1 MLNINN
7 NNYFFLLLLAVS
19 IILPKWILTGI
30 YFDNSILV
38 DTIFNVEDIQY
49 FPIII
54 NFSDFILNPSYI
66 ETIND
71 NKILSFPTYG
81 ILIHSLFYKIFKI
94 YSFLILEF
102 IFQFIFLV
110 ILFKS
115 IEKIL
120 INLSYSFYFCA
131 LIFLIISL
139 LEISLFYEN
148 NRYLNFLYNNLNE
161 NLGLRLPRP
170 LFTGIVYF
178 YFFLILYSFQEKIKK
193 FDYKFFLIVSFLLS
207 VYLNSFFYYF
217 VNFSILLFF
226 LSIKYQKKNIFKIL
240 KNNKFKILIV
250 SLSFI
255 IFSLPF
261 ILQIIYGEQDY
272 AERIGVIQLS
282 LKQKLF
288 LLNYYFSNLLR
299 FESLILIISS
309 SFLYLYLNK
318 KFYYAHEKVEKI
330 NIFFYFIIVS
340 IISPPIFFLISPK
353 LVSIYHFLNILS
365 FAIVFYLILSFSFI
379 FFQKIVFVEN
389 FEKQYLFKYIL
400 IFILFF
406 NNVFIAQKITQ
417 NDQTKLIELNKIQ
430 NFLKQNN
437 FVNSNKKLFSD
448 DLIIMNLWLLNGNK
462 QLIISDGFTN
472 SLKNKDIEFN
482 LVNNLKNFGI
492 SSLEFENIL
501 SVGQSEFRNGFLMR
515 LFIYK
520 YQANSLFTYSEISNY
535 TEDFKDKILKTSPF
549 RSQSQVMPE
558 DEKKRIVKL
567 FNKIELNKQLFSDVI
582 IINRTNT
589 LKNLKIYNEEY
600 NLVFSGK
607 MYDIYV
613 KP

>member
-1 MLNINN
+1 MSKNI
-7 NNYFFLLLLAVS
+7 NYFFLFLLVGS
-19 IILPKWILTGI
+19 VIFPKWILTGI
-30 YFDNSILV
+30 YFDSSSIV
-38 DTIFNVEDIQY
+38 STIFNTEDIQY

-54 NFSDFILNPSYI
+54 NFSDFILNPSYL
-66 ETIND
+66 ENINE
-71 NKILSFPTYG
+71 NKLLSFPTYG
-81 ILIHSLFYKIFKI
+81 ILIHSLFYKIFKF
-94 YSFLILEF
+94 YSFLILEI

-110 ILFKS
+110 IFFKS
-115 IEKIL
+115 IEKIF
-120 INLSYSFYFCA
+120 INTNYSFYFCA
-131 LIFLIISL
+131 LIFLLISL
-139 LEISLFYEN
+139 LEIGLFYEN
-148 NRYLNFLYNNLNE
+148 NRYINFFYNNLNN

-170 LFTGIVYF
+170 LFTGIIYF
-178 YFFLILYSFQEKIKK
+178 YFFFTLYLFQEKIKK
-193 FDYKFFLIVSFLLS
+193 FDFKFFLLVSFLLS
-207 VYLNSFFYYF
+207 VFLNSFFYYF
-217 VNFSILLFF
+217 INFSILLIF
-226 LSIKYQKKNIFKIL
+226 LSIKYQKQNIL
-240 KNNKFKILIV
+240 KILIRNKLKILIAL
-250 SLSFI
+250 LSFV

-261 ILQIIYGEQDY
+261 LLQIIYGEQDY
-272 AERIGVIQLS
+272 SERIGVIQLNF
-282 LKQKLF
+282 KQKLF
-288 LLNYYFSNLLR
+288 LLNYYFSNLIR
-299 FESLILIISS
+299 FESLILIIL
-309 SFLYLYLNK
+309 SFVLYFYLNK
-318 KFYYAHEKVEKI
+318 KFYNIHRQVDKL

-365 FAIVFYLILSFSFI
+365 FIIVFYLILSFSFI
-379 FFQKIVFVEN
+379 FFQKIEFIEN
-389 FEKQYLFKYIL
+389 FKKKNLFKYIL

-406 NNVFIAQKITQ
+406 NNLFIAQKITQ
-417 NDQTKLIELNKIQ
+417 TDQTKLIELNKIQ
-430 NFLKQNN
+430 NFLKENN
-437 FVNSNKKLFSD
+437 LVNSNKKLFSD

-492 SSLEFENIL
+492 SSLELENIL
-501 SVGQSEFRNGFLMR
+501 SVGQSEFRNDLLMR

-582 IINRTNT
+582 IINRINS
-589 LKNLKIYNEEY
+589 LKNLKIHNEEY

-607 MYDIYV
+607 MYDIYIR
-613 KP
+613 P

>member
-1 MLNINN
+1 MSKNS
-7 NNYFFLLLLAVS
+7 NYFFLFLLVGS
-19 IILPKWILTGI
+19 VIFPKWILTGI
-30 YFDNSILV
+30 YFDSSNIVS
-38 DTIFNVEDIQY
+38 TIFNTEDIQY

-54 NFSDFILNPSYI
+54 NFSNFILNPSYL
-66 ETIND
+66 ENIND
-71 NKILSFPTYG
+71 NKILSFPAYG
-81 ILIHSLFYKIFKI
+81 ILIHSLFYKIFKF
-94 YSFLILEF
+94 YSFLILEI

-110 ILFKS
+110 IFFKS
-115 IEKIL
+115 IEKIF
-120 INLSYSFYFCA
+120 INTNYSFNFCA
-131 LIFLIISL
+131 LIFLLISL

-148 NRYLNFLYNNLNE
+148 NKYINFFYNNLND

-178 YFFLILYSFQEKIKK
+178 YFFFILYSFQEKIKK
-193 FDYKFFLIVSFLLS
+193 FDFKFFLLISFLLS
-207 VYLNSFFYYF
+207 VFLNSFFYYF
-217 VNFSILLFF
+217 INFSILLVF
-226 LSIKYQKKNIFKIL
+226 LSIKYQKQNIIKIL
-240 KNNKFKILIV
+240 IINKFKILI
-250 SLSFI
+250 SLLSFA

-261 ILQIIYGEQDY
+261 LLQIIYGEQDY
-272 AERIGVIQLS
+272 SERIGVIQLNF
-282 LKQKLF
+282 KQKLF
-288 LLNYYFSNLLR
+288 LLNYYFSNLIR
-299 FESLILIISS
+299 FESLTLIIL
-309 SFLYLYLNK
+309 SFVLYFYLNK
-318 KFYYAHEKVEKI
+318 KFYNVHEQVDKI
-330 NIFFYFIIVS
+330 NIFFYFIIAS

-365 FAIVFYLILSFSFI
+365 FIIVFYIILSFSFI
-379 FFQKIVFVEN
+379 FFQKIAYLEN
-389 FEKQYLFKYIL
+389 FGKQNLFKYIL
-400 IFILFF
+400 IFLLFF
-406 NNVFIAQKITQ
+406 NNFFIAQKITQ
-417 NDQTKLIELNKIQ
+417 TDQTKLIELNKIQ
-430 NFLKQNN
+430 NFLKENN

-492 SSLEFENIL
+492 SSLELENIL
-501 SVGQSEFRNGFLMR
+501 SVGQSEFRNDLIMR

-520 YQANSLFTYSEISNY
+520 YQANSLFTYSKISNY
-535 TEDFKDKILKTSPF
+535 TENLKDKILKTSPF

-582 IINRTNT
+582 IINRINS

-607 MYDIYV
+607 MYDIYI

>member
-1 MLNINN
+1 MSKNI
-7 NNYFFLLLLAVS
+7 NYFFLFLLVGS
-19 IILPKWILTGI
+19 VIFPKWILTGI
-30 YFDNSILV
+30 YFDSSSIV
-38 DTIFNVEDIQY
+38 STIFNTEDIQY

-54 NFSDFILNPSYI
+54 NFSDFILNPSYL
-66 ETIND
+66 ENINE
-71 NKILSFPTYG
+71 NKLLSFPTYG
-81 ILIHSLFYKIFKI
+81 ILIHSLFYKIFKF
-94 YSFLILEF
+94 YSFLILEI

-110 ILFKS
+110 IFFKS
-115 IEKIL
+115 IEKIF
-120 INLSYSFYFCA
+120 INTNYSFYFCA
-131 LIFLIISL
+131 LIFLLISL
-139 LEISLFYEN
+139 LEIGLFYEN
-148 NRYLNFLYNNLNE
+148 NRYINFFYNNLNN

-170 LFTGIVYF
+170 LFTGIIYF
-178 YFFLILYSFQEKIKK
+178 YFFFTLYLFQEKIKK
-193 FDYKFFLIVSFLLS
+193 FDFKFFLLVSFLLS
-207 VYLNSFFYYF
+207 VFLNSFFYYF
-217 VNFSILLFF
+217 INFSILLIF
-226 LSIKYQKKNIFKIL
+226 LSIKYQKQNIL
-240 KNNKFKILIV
+240 KILIRNKLKILIAL
-250 SLSFI
+250 LSFV

-261 ILQIIYGEQDY
+261 LLQIIYGEQDY
-272 AERIGVIQLS
+272 SERIGVIQLNF
-282 LKQKLF
+282 KQKLF
-288 LLNYYFSNLLR
+288 LLNYYFSNLIR
-299 FESLILIISS
+299 FESLILIIL
-309 SFLYLYLNK
+309 SFVLYFYLNK
-318 KFYYAHEKVEKI
+318 KFYNIHRQVDKL

-365 FAIVFYLILSFSFI
+365 FIIVFYLILSFSFI
-379 FFQKIVFVEN
+379 FFQKIEFIEN
-389 FEKQYLFKYIL
+389 FKKKNLFKYIL

-406 NNVFIAQKITQ
+406 NNLFIAQKITQ
-417 NDQTKLIELNKIQ
+417 TDQTKLIELNKIQ
-430 NFLKQNN
+430 NFLKENN
-437 FVNSNKKLFSD
+437 LVNSNKKLFSD

-492 SSLEFENIL
+492 SSLELENIL
-501 SVGQSEFRNGFLMR
+501 SVGQSEFRNDLLMR

-582 IINRTNT
+582 IINRINS
-589 LKNLKIYNEEY
+589 LKNLKIHNEEY

-607 MYDIYV
+607 MYDIYI

>member
-1 MLNINN
+1 MSKNS
-7 NNYFFLLLLAVS
+7 NYFFLFLLVGS
-19 IILPKWILTGI
+19 VIFPKWILTGI
-30 YFDNSILV
+30 YFDSSSIV
-38 DTIFNVEDIQY
+38 STIFNTEDIQY

-54 NFSDFILNPSYI
+54 NFSDFILNPSYL
-66 ETIND
+66 ENINE
-71 NKILSFPTYG
+71 NKLLSFPTYG
-81 ILIHSLFYKIFKI
+81 ILIHSLFYKIFKF
-94 YSFLILEF
+94 YSFLILEI

-110 ILFKS
+110 IFFKS
-115 IEKIL
+115 IEKIF
-120 INLSYSFYFCA
+120 INTNYSFYFCA
-131 LIFLIISL
+131 LIFLLISL
-139 LEISLFYEN
+139 LEIGLFYEN
-148 NRYLNFLYNNLNE
+148 NRYINFFYNNLNN

-170 LFTGIVYF
+170 LFTGIIYF
-178 YFFLILYSFQEKIKK
+178 YFFFTLYLFQEKIKK
-193 FDYKFFLIVSFLLS
+193 FDFKFFLLVSFLLS
-207 VYLNSFFYYF
+207 VFLNSFFYYF
-217 VNFSILLFF
+217 INFSILLIF
-226 LSIKYQKKNIFKIL
+226 LSIKYQKQNIL
-240 KNNKFKILIV
+240 KILIRNKLKILIAL
-250 SLSFI
+250 LSFV

-261 ILQIIYGEQDY
+261 LLQIIYGEQDY
-272 AERIGVIQLS
+272 SERIGVIQLNF
-282 LKQKLF
+282 KQKLF
-288 LLNYYFSNLLR
+288 LLNYYFSNLIR
-299 FESLILIISS
+299 FESLILIIL
-309 SFLYLYLNK
+309 SFVLYFYLNK
-318 KFYYAHEKVEKI
+318 KFYNIHRQVDKL

-365 FAIVFYLILSFSFI
+365 FIIVFYLILSFSFI
-379 FFQKIVFVEN
+379 FFQKIEFIEN
-389 FEKQYLFKYIL
+389 FKKKNLFKYIL

-406 NNVFIAQKITQ
+406 NNLFIAQKITQ
-417 NDQTKLIELNKIQ
+417 TDQTKLIELNKIQ
-430 NFLKQNN
+430 NFLKENN
-437 FVNSNKKLFSD
+437 LVNSNKKLFSD

-492 SSLEFENIL
+492 SSLELENIL
-501 SVGQSEFRNGFLMR
+501 SVGQSEFRNDLLMR

-582 IINRTNT
+582 IINRINS
-589 LKNLKIYNEEY
+589 LKNLKIHNEEY

-607 MYDIYV
+607 MYDIYI